1 MVGLTGNSVKV
12 QSRHETSEEAW
23 SSIAFAQISLNFL
36 KKNTHFQYGN
46 TLFHTENAVSSSQ
59 TFIPAIKE
67 IWSIP

>member
-36 KKNTHFQYGN
+36 KKKIHIFNMEIHFF
-46 TLFHTENAVSSSQ
+46 TL
-59 TFIPAIKE
+59 KMR
-67 IWSIP
+67 